1 MTTLLLPLLLL
12 IQATNPV
19 VDGLEKVK
27 LAQGTHERPQATL
40 QRSSGGGSKLEL
52 QNRPQERP
60 GENDI
65 SSLALVRRVYVDK
78 FGGGAAA
85 DHLREMLI
93 GSLQNSRLFIIT
105 EDQNHADA
113 ILKGSAEADT
123 FKDVHIT
130 SEHANQTRRSARSS
144 SLQKS
149 GVFSTHEQSNS
160 SNDSSGGEGESS
172 RIEERRH
179 EASAAVR
186 LVLKNGDVVWSTTQ
200 ESLGAK
206 FRGASADVAD
216 KISRQLASDWQK
228 AKREE

>member
-1 MTTLLLPLLLL
+1 MMDAL
-12 IQATNPV
+12 V
-19 VDGLEKVK
+19 VFLV
-27 LAQGTHERPQATL
+27 LAQGD
-40 QRSSGGGSKLEL
+40 SKVRVQKAPEIKVTK
-52 QNRPQERP
+52 ESP
-60 GENDI
+60 GFACI
-65 SSLALVRRVYVDK
+65 KRVYVDK

-93 GSLQNSRLFIIT
+93 SSLQNSGLFILT
-105 EDQNHADA
+105 EDQENADA
-113 ILKGSAEADT
+113 VLKGSAEADT

-130 SEHANQTRRSARSS
+130 SEHANQTRRSSRSS
-144 SLQKS
+144 SLQTS
-149 GVFSTHEQSNS
+149 GPVATREQSAS

-172 RIEERRH
+172 HIEERKH

-216 KISRQLASDWQK
+216 KIARRLAADWQR
-228 AKREE
+228 AKRLGE